1 MVEDTL
7 EARYTFT
14 QEDLVAAL
22 YEIFP
27 DGNFTI
33 MVRFLIFNL
42 IAKLTFGRILYGGQ
56 RNGN

>member
-7 EARYTFT
+7 ETRYTYK
-14 QEDLVAAL
+14 QEDIVAAL

-33 MVRFLIFNL
+33 MVRILIFNL